1 MYRLI
6 ILCSLA
12 VITAF
17 SAVYAA
23 GNFTVGSSGPIHIET
38 DNVTI
43 LKDKNILRGNV
54 YVKRGD
60 LEVRSAELDVFLK
73 GSSDVERLLF
83 KGNVRMN
90 KEDMR
95 AIADRAEIFVT
106 EDRAVLSGSVK
117 VWQGT
122 SYLEGE
128 QVNINNKTGEARVT
142 RGQEKRVKI
151 ILNPKEG
158 N

>member
-17 SAVYAA
+17 SAASAA
-23 GNFTVGSSGPIHIET
+23 GEFTIGSSGPIHIET

-43 LKDKNILRGNV
+43 LKNKNILRGNV

-60 LEVRSAELDVFLK
+60 LEVRSGELEVFLK
-73 GSSDVERLLF
+73 GTSDVEVLIF
-83 KGNVRMN
+83 KDNVRMN

-95 AIADRAEIFVT
+95 ALADRAEIYVA

-128 QVNINNKTGEARVT
+128 QVNINNKTGEARVV
-142 RGQEKRVKI
+142 RGQDKRVKI

-158 N
+158 K